1 MVVLD
6 ILLVEL
12 ERVLGHLPR
21 ELVVLR
27 VDASRVERVGLA
39 VDVHTGELEVV
50 DVVGD
55 FEERDNVFAHG
66 RTEQVG
72 RQELISI
79 DESLVLQ

>member
-1 MVVLD
+1 MVVFD
-6 ILLVEL
+6 VLLVEL

-27 VDASRVERVGLA
+27 VDAGRVERVGLA

-55 FEERDNVFAHG
+55 FEERDDVLAHG
-66 RTEQVG
+66 RAEQVG
-72 RQELISI
+72 RQELVSV